1 LSSDQLVKKIF
12 REVKNFAG
20 AEAQY
25 DDFTL
30 MVIKV
35 LK

>member
-1 LSSDQLVKKIF
+1 LVKKIF
-12 REVKNFAG
+12 REVKTFG
-20 AEAQY
+20 GTEPQY

-30 MVIKV
+30 MIIKI